1 MSELHRKERFFLGND
16 HLISIKNLTDL
27 RLFLTII
34 EVINVKTY
42 VGLLDK
48 IRVIKTQPLLVRFT
62 LETIHQ
68 PLNCIVAN
76 VEIADKLMMM
86 EERKYNI
93 AVTGH
98 LNRRN
103 QLVVESLQVRNPDQY
118 TRNLKI

>member
-1 MSELHRKERFFLGND
+1 M
-16 HLISIKNLTDL
+16 
-27 RLFLTII
+27 
-34 EVINVKTY
+34 KTY

-103 QLVVESLQVRNPDQY
+103 QLVVESLRVRNPDQY

>member
-1 MSELHRKERFFLGND
+1 
-16 HLISIKNLTDL
+16 
-27 RLFLTII
+27 
-34 EVINVKTY
+34 
-42 VGLLDK
+42 
-48 IRVIKTQPLLVRFT
+48 
-62 LETIHQ
+62 
-68 PLNCIVAN
+68 
-76 VEIADKLMMM
+76 M

>member
-1 MSELHRKERFFLGND
+1 M
-16 HLISIKNLTDL
+16 
-27 RLFLTII
+27 
-34 EVINVKTY
+34 INVKTH

-86 EERKYNI
+86 EEIKYNI

-103 QLVVESLQVRNPDQY
+103 QLVVESLQVRIQINIHEISKSRASARSTMKLVRCNV
-118 TRNLKI
+118 TRRFQILKHHGD

>member
-1 MSELHRKERFFLGND
+1 M
-16 HLISIKNLTDL
+16 
-27 RLFLTII
+27 
-34 EVINVKTY
+34 KTY

-76 VEIADKLMMM
+76 VEIADKLMM

>member
-1 MSELHRKERFFLGND
+1 M
-16 HLISIKNLTDL
+16 
-27 RLFLTII
+27 
-34 EVINVKTY
+34 INVKTY

-76 VEIADKLMMM
+76 VEIADKLMM

>member
-1 MSELHRKERFFLGND
+1 M
-16 HLISIKNLTDL
+16 
-27 RLFLTII
+27 
-34 EVINVKTY
+34 KTH

-103 QLVVESLQVRNPDQY
+103 QLVVESLQQINIHEISKSRASARSTMKLVRCNV
-118 TRNLKI
+118 TRRFQILKHHGD

>member
-1 MSELHRKERFFLGND
+1 M
-16 HLISIKNLTDL
+16 
-27 RLFLTII
+27 
-34 EVINVKTY
+34 INVKTY

-93 AVTGH
+93 DAA
-98 LNRRN
+98 N
-103 QLVVESLQVRNPDQY
+103 VRACGKSG
-118 TRNLKI
+118 LGK

>member
-1 MSELHRKERFFLGND
+1 M
-16 HLISIKNLTDL
+16 
-27 RLFLTII
+27 
-34 EVINVKTY
+34 INVKTY

-86 EERKYNI
+86 EEENI
-93 AVTGH
+93 T
-98 LNRRN
+98 L
-103 QLVVESLQVRNPDQY
+103 LLQD
-118 TRNLKI
+118 T